1 MEPAIPVELRP
12 FARLDPRRVRRGLS
26 RAAPVAQEDLLA
38 SIDQHLMERIAEI
51 RLEPAHILECGRT
64 PGNLA
69 RQLQQRHPKARV
81 VSVGIAPPTEPMVTG
96 IRLPWKRHP
105 AAITGDP
112 VRLPLPS
119 DHFDLVVSNMMLHWS
134 TDPMATL
141 KELRR
146 VLKPDAPL
154 LLVTMGEASLGEL
167 RQLLAQIDQER
178 HGRVWIRVPEFPSL
192 HDLGEQLAGAGFALP
207 VVDRDLWCPRF
218 ADAHAL
224 LAEIRR
230 MGATNP
236 HRQRPSTL
244 MGKGYPRH
252 LTETYRAQRG
262 YADGSIPVTLEI
274 LFGHAWKKARTPAM
288 QPISP
293 PVRP

>member
-26 RAAPVAQEDLLA
+26 RAARIEPDDLLA
-38 SIDQHLMERIAEI
+38 TIHQHLMERVEEI
-51 RLEPAHILECGRT
+51 RLEPTRILELGRT
-64 PGNLA
+64 PGPLA

-81 VSVGIAPPTEPMVTG
+81 VSMGIAPPVDPLVSG
-96 IRLPWKRHP
+96 IRLPWKHHP
-105 AAITGDP
+105 AALIGDP

-134 TDPMATL
+134 SDPMATL

-154 LLVTMGEASLGEL
+154 LLVTMGHATFGEL
-167 RQLLAQIDQER
+167 RPILARIDQER
-178 HGRVWIRVPEFPSL
+178 HGRTWIRVPEFPSL
-192 HDLGEQLAGAGFALP
+192 HDLGEQLAGAGLALP

-224 LAEIRR
+224 LAELRR

-236 HRQRPSTL
+236 HRQRPTTL
-244 MGKGYPRH
+244 MGPGYLRQ
-252 LTETYRAQRG
+252 LAADYRAQHG
-262 YADGSIPVTLEI
+262 DEHGAIPVTLEI
-274 LFGHAWKKARTPAM
+274 LFGHAWKKNRTVPTS
-288 QPISP
+288 PLSP
-293 PVRP
+293 PVRQ